1 MFSLKSR
8 AWQLGLTGCLLVFTY
23 LVSLTPIVSAL
34 EYGLF
39 SYIVGLLPSQRELL
53 AEASIRVAPQWS
65 VLLVYCLIL
74 AVYVRK
80 YTRARTTAV
89 SFLAVSIILF
99 VLLMLEVLLA
109 IFGQIF
115 LPVVLPGLVM
125 ILVSSIYWIIG
136 LYQRLRSSILL
147 GQAPVS
153 PQDIRKRIDKGELKT
168 ALIMLKQCPYSDE
181 LLEVGYHLGVSLES
195 SKHWASALNLYHWL
209 SQYDPGLSDFVTRI
223 EEIRKKHPPV
233 NKAVLEDKTLEV
245 IGHYEIVKKIAQG
258 ATAIVYEAKDMRTHN
273 RVALKV
279 MSSKL
284 EANIEQ
290 HRIEHWLKE
299 AEIVSQF
306 EHKNIA
312 RIHDAAVY
320 RNTAYIAM
328 DYIPGYPMS
337 LRLRRR
343 EYITVGECLRISKSV
358 LRALAV
364 AHAHGVVHG
373 DIKPANIMYNE
384 REDLYIVTDFGAAYT
399 ERKSRHSESII
410 IGTPSYMSPEQ
421 LQGKKLDGRSDLFSL
436 AVTLYHLLSGH
447 QPFTGTSLHLLKQSI
462 INSEPDL
469 SHLKLPDS
477 LKQIILK
484 ALQKKTYMRFADAQ
498 QMLTAVEHS
507 VFQLKEKIRQK
518 TD

>member
-1 MFSLKSR
+1 MFSFKAR
-8 AWQLGLTGCLLVFTY
+8 AWQLGLTGCLLLFTY
-23 LVSLTPIVSAL
+23 LVSLTSVVSVL
-34 EYGLF
+34 EYDLF
-39 SYIVGLLPSQRELL
+39 SYIVSLLPSQRELL
-53 AEASIRVAPQWS
+53 SESNIRVAPQWS

-109 IFGQIF
+109 IFSQIF

-125 ILVSSIYWIIG
+125 VLVSSIYWILD
-136 LYQRLRSSILL
+136 LYRRLASIIWP
-147 GQAPVS
+147 GRGPVS
-153 PQDIRKRIDKGELKT
+153 LQNIQKKIDQGELKI

-181 LLEVGYHLGVSLES
+181 LLEVGYQLGILLES
-195 SKHWASALNLYHWL
+195 SRHWASALNLYHWL
-209 SQYDPGLSDFVTRI
+209 SQYDSGLSDFVTRV
-223 EEIRKKHPPV
+223 EEIREKLPPAS
-233 NKAVLEDKTLEV
+233 AVILEDNTLQV
-245 IGHYEIVKKIAQG
+245 IGHYEIIKKIAQG
-258 ATAIVYEAKDMRTHN
+258 ATAIVYEAEDMRTHN

-284 EANIEQ
+284 EPNIER

-299 AEIVSQF
+299 AEIVSRL
-306 EHKNIA
+306 EHRNIV

-320 RNTAYIAM
+320 RNTAFIAM
-328 DYIPGYPMS
+328 DFIPGYPMS
-337 LRLRRR
+337 LRLRKR
-343 EYITVGECLRISKSV
+343 EYITVGECLRILKSV
-358 LRALAV
+358 LKALAV

-373 DIKPANIMYNE
+373 DIKPANIMYNV
-384 REDLYIVTDFGAAYT
+384 REDIYIVTDFGAAYT
-399 ERKSRHSESII
+399 EVKSHQSDNII

-447 QPFTGTSLHLLKQSI
+447 QPFNGTSLPLLKQSI

-469 SHLKLPDS
+469 SHLKLPNS

-484 ALQKKTYMRFADAQ
+484 ALEKKTYMRFADAQ
-498 QMLTAVEHS
+498 QMLTAVEYS
-507 VFQLKEKIRQK
+507 VSQLVAKSRQK
-518 TD
+518 RA

>member
-1 MFSLKSR
+1 M
-8 AWQLGLTGCLLVFTY
+8 GLTGSLLVFTY

-53 AEASIRVAPQWS
+53 TAMSVRVAPQWS

-74 AVYVRK
+74 AIYVRK
-80 YTRARTTAV
+80 YTRAKTTAV

-99 VLLMLEVLLA
+99 TLLMLEVLLA
-109 IFGQIF
+109 IFSQIF

-125 ILVSSIYWIIG
+125 ILVSSVYWIID
-136 LYQRLRSSILL
+136 LYQHLVSSTLT
-147 GQAPVS
+147 GRVPVS
-153 PQDIRKRIDKGELKT
+153 PHDIQKRIDNGEFKS

-181 LLEVGYHLGVSLES
+181 MLEVGYHLGMSLES
-195 SKHWASALNLYHWL
+195 SKRWASALNLYHWL
-209 SQYDPGLSDFVTRI
+209 SQYDPGLDDFVTRI
-223 EEIRKKHPPV
+223 EDIRKKHPPV
-233 NKAVLEDKTLEV
+233 NTAVLEDKTLHV
-245 IGHYEIVKKIAQG
+245 IGHYEVLKKIAQG
-258 ATAIVYEAKDMRTHN
+258 ATAIVYEAEDMRTHN

-284 EANIEQ
+284 DANIERD
-290 HRIEHWLKE
+290 RIEHWLKE

-337 LRLRRR
+337 LRLRKR

-358 LRALAV
+358 LKALAV

-373 DIKPANIMYNE
+373 DIKPANIMYNA
-384 REDLYIVTDFGAAYT
+384 REDIYIVTDFGAAYT
-399 ERKSRHSESII
+399 EKKNRQSDSII

-436 AVTLYHLLSGH
+436 AVTLYHLLTGH
-447 QPFTGTSLHLLKQSI
+447 QPFAGSSLPLLKQSI
-462 INSEPDL
+462 IDSEPDL
-469 SHLKLPDS
+469 SHLKLPNS

-498 QMLTAVEHS
+498 QMLAAVEHS
-507 VFQLKEKIRQK
+507 VSQLLEKTRQK
-518 TD
+518 TG